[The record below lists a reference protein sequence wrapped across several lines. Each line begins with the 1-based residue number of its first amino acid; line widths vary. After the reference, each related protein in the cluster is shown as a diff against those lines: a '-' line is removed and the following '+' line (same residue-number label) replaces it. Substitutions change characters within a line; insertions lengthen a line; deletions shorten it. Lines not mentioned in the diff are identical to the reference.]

1 MYPWMGC
8 LSVADFNYVVVG
20 LSCLQLEKPVK
31 AEGNVEVW
39 LMNLMNMAQRSLH
52 SVIRAAAMA
61 IQDTNFSLLEF
72 LDTFPAQVSP
82 PLPPCPGLLTSTTTR
97 LCCWS
102 SLTHYLP
109 RYPPPTSTTT
119 RLHSSPFC
127 FFFLFFSIVLLCTLL
142 EIWVT

>member
-1 MYPWMGC
+1 M
-8 LSVADFNYVVVG
+8 ADFNGVVVG

-72 LDTFPAQVSP
+72 LDTFPAQVTSP
-82 PLPPCPGLLTSTTTR
+82 PVSRPPHLHHHQTVLLEFLDTLPAQI
-97 LCCWS
+97 
-102 SLTHYLP
+102 
-109 RYPPPTSTTT
+109 PPSHFHHHQTA
-119 RLHSSPFC
+119 L
-127 FFFLFFSIVLLCTLL
+127 FSILL
-142 EIWVT
+142 

>member
-1 MYPWMGC
+1 MHVIMYPWMGC
-8 LSVADFNYVVVG
+8 LSVANFNSVVVG

-72 LDTFPAQVSP
+72 LDTFPAQVTP

-102 SLTHYLP
+102 FLTCYLP
-109 RYPPPTSTTT
+109 R
-119 RLHSSPFC
+119 
-127 FFFLFFSIVLLCTLL
+127 
-142 EIWVT
+142 